1 MKKEKVKIDLI
12 EIKNIKI
19 LLWPFKP
26 RNLVAENRLLRKL
39 NIMVNEDYY
48 RNIVERLYQTFHAM
62 LNGRSVL
69 APSSSVSV

>member
-1 MKKEKVKIDLI
+1 MT
-12 EIKNIKI
+12 
-19 LLWPFKP
+19 FKP

-62 LNGRSVL
+62 LNGRSDL
-69 APSSSVSV
+69 APRSSVSV